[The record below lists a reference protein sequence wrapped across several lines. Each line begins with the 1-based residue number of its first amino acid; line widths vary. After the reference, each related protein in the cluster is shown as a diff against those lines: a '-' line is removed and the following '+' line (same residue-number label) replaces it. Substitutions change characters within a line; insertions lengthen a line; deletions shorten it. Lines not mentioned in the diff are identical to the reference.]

1 MTPSPQPMSRS
12 RERRGRPR
20 VVARPPTPGVYP
32 PRRAAVV
39 HLALVALLELT
50 VIIASV
56 GLCAGLMWLIGWPPL
71 PPLFP

>member
-1 MTPSPQPMSRS
+1 
-12 RERRGRPR
+12 
-20 VVARPPTPGVYP
+20 
-32 PRRAAVV
+32 
-39 HLALVALLELT
+39 VALLELT